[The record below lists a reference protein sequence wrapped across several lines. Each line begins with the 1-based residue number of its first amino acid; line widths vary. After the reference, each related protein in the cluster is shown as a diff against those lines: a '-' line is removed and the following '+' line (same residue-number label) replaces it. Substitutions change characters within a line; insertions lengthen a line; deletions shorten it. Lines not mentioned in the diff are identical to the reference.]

1 MKLRQDKT
9 TELVVEL
16 NQALEQIIRA
26 NQSVRVA
33 TQLTT
38 KYRKNVEYNL
48 KMQELSDKK
57 SSTSNGL

>member
-48 KMQELSDKK
+48 KMHELSDKK
-57 SSTSNGL
+57 GSTSNGL